1 MGRKKTL
8 PTDQKVGHWRPRW
21 RAAAGWEGEVGGGKS
36 TRRAGTPMKD
46 WVIAF
51 PTFSCQPCSYV
62 GEAKKRG
69 GKEKGKGREGEYRA
83 G

>member
-1 MGRKKTL
+1 
-8 PTDQKVGHWRPRW
+8 
-21 RAAAGWEGEVGGGKS
+21 VGGGKS